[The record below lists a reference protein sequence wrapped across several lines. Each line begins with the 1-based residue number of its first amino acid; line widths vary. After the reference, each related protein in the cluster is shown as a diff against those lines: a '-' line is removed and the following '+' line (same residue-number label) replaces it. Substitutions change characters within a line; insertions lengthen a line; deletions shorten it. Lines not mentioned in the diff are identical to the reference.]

1 MPISAKT
8 RSVST
13 ETLEQRLAKYNQRI
27 NQLKTIQL
35 QRQTELNLIMNQPE
49 AWIRSQEWG
58 KKASSSYKLAKLEQ
72 RKEWLAKKNV
82 RLDILLMKAEGGVIT
97 QGMFDYGRD
106 GLIGNTKKKNF
117 INTFNLVKPDGDGY
131 VVGDKYIP
139 LDSDRFNLIQ
149 NIEEILEERELFE
162 EIGYNK
168 KEADINFPTITI
180 TDPNN
185 KFGTIEID
193 KEDYYSGT
201 DFRDEQAVMDS
212 RYLELLKQQEIKKEN
227 NESKINLTKELTI
240 GDF

>member
-1 MPISAKT
+1 MAGTKT

-13 ETLEQRLAKYNQRI
+13 ETLEERLAKYNRRI

-49 AWIRSQEWG
+49 AWIRSQNWG
-58 KKASSSYKLAKLEQ
+58 KNTSQSDKIDALNR
-72 RKEWLAKKNV
+72 RKEHLAKKNV
-82 RLDILLMKAEGGVIT
+82 RLDILLMKAEGGTIT
-97 QGMFDYGRD
+97 QGMFDYGRS
-106 GLIGNTKKKNF
+106 GLIGNTKNKNF
-117 INTFNLVKPDGDGY
+117 ISTFNLVKPNGESY

-139 LDSDRFNLIQ
+139 LNTDRVNLIE
-149 NIEEILEERELFE
+149 NIEEILEERELTE

-168 KEADINFPTITI
+168 EEANKDFPTVTI
-180 TDPNN
+180 TNPNN
-185 KFGTIEID
+185 KYETIEID

-201 DFRDEQAVMDS
+201 DFRDEQSVIDS
-212 RYLELLKQQEIKKEN
+212 TYLKLLEQQNIKKEN

>member
-1 MPISAKT
+1 MSKNKKT
-8 RSVST
+8 RESLST
-13 ETLEQRLAKYNQRI
+13 EILEERLAKYNRRI

-49 AWIRSQEWG
+49 AWIRSQNFG
-58 KKASSSYKLAKLEQ
+58 KRVNVQQKLEE

-82 RLDILLMKAEGGVIT
+82 RLDILIMKAEGGVIT

-106 GLIGNTKKKNF
+106 GLIGNTKNKNF
-117 INTFNLVKPDGDGY
+117 INTFKLVKPDGDSY

-139 LDSDRFNLIQ
+139 LDTDRFSLIE
-149 NIEEILEERELFE
+149 NIEEILEERELVN

-168 KEADINFPTITI
+168 EEADKNFPTVTI

-185 KFGTIEID
+185 KYKTIEID

-201 DFRDEQAVMDS
+201 DFRNEQSVIDS
-212 RYLELLKQQEIKKEN
+212 SWAEKLRLQQIQKDN

-240 GDF
+240 EDF

>member
-1 MPISAKT
+1 MAQRT
-8 RSVST
+8 QYTST
-13 ETLEQRLAKYNQRI
+13 EILEKNLEKYNRRI

-49 AWIRSQEWG
+49 AWIRSQKFG
-58 KKASSSYKLAKLEQ
+58 KYTNVQEELEK

-82 RLDILLMKAEGGVIT
+82 RLDILLMKAEGGTIT
-97 QGMFDYGRD
+97 QGMFDYGRK
-106 GLIGNTKKKNF
+106 GLVGNNKARKNF
-117 INTFNLVKPDGDGY
+117 INTFQLVKPDGSSY

-139 LDSDRFNLIQ
+139 IDADRFSIIE
-149 NIEEILEERELFE
+149 NIEEILEERELTE

-168 KEADINFPTITI
+168 EEANKYFPTVTI

-185 KFGTIEID
+185 KYKTIEID

-201 DFRDEQAVMDS
+201 DFRDEQQVVDS
-212 RYLELLKQQEIKKEN
+212 KYIKLLQQQNIKKES

-240 GDF
+240 EDF

>member
-1 MPISAKT
+1 MQGAKT

-13 ETLEQRLAKYNQRI
+13 ETLEKRLAKYNRRI

-35 QRQTELNLIMNQPE
+35 KRQTELNLIINQPE
-49 AWIRSQEWG
+49 AWIRSQTWG
-58 KKASSSYKLAKLEQ
+58 VKATQADKLAALER
-72 RKEWLAKKNV
+72 RKEHLAKKNV
-82 RLDILLMKAEGGVIT
+82 RLDILLMKAEGGTIT
-97 QGMFDYGRD
+97 QGMFDYGRS
-106 GLIGNTKKKNF
+106 GLIGDTKNKNF
-117 INTFNLVKPDGDGY
+117 ISTFNLVKPDGDGY
-131 VVGDKYIP
+131 VVGEKYIP

-149 NIEEILEERELFE
+149 NIEEILEERELTE

-168 KEADINFPTITI
+168 EEANKDFPTVTI

-185 KFGTIEID
+185 KYKTIEID

-240 GDF
+240 EDF